1 MTFLKKEGEKEKL
14 VRESQVVLRRSI
26 ALMRAVVKPA
36 MCKVTEKM
44 IVVCFLSAS
53 LGRLQPTTV
62 RTEREDCSLT
72 KAFLRP

>member
-1 MTFLKKEGEKEKL
+1 MTKWIKIKAIMYPI
-14 VRESQVVLRRSI
+14 VVLRRSI